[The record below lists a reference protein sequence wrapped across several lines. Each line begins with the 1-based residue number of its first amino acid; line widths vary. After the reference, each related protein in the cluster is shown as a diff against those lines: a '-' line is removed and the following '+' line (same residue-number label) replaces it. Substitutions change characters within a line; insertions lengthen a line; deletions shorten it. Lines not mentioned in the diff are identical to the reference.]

1 MLERRPK
8 KHGPPAPRRG
18 HLVARLLALAIATT
32 AGSAQAASPKQVYDR
47 MLAKIPR
54 ISDTASGRFK
64 PRHVCACL
72 TRTSPFAGVVMYDEF
87 DNVRCVKVGFT
98 PDGKPLSF
106 FLCDDFTVLGR

>member
-1 MLERRPK
+1 MRERESDAVR
-8 KHGPPAPRRG
+8 GPARRRG
-18 HLVARLLALAIATT
+18 RLAAGLLALAVST
-32 AGSAQAASPKQVYDR
+32 AAGGAHGASPQQVYDR

-54 ISDTASGRFK
+54 ISDAAVGRFK

-72 TRTSPFAGVVMYDEF
+72 TRVTPFAGVVMYDDF

-98 PDGKPLSF
+98 PEGKPFSF